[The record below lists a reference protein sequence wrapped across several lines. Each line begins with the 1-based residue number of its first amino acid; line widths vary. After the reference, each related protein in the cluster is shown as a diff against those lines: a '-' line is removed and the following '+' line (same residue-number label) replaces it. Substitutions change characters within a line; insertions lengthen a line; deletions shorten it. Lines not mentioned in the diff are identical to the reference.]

1 MSEQVSSP
9 SATIGST
16 QPSLLQQHQWDLRNV
31 LPAKLEGSE
40 YGYISGDRAFASTRE
55 GLIGLVQVGANISFV
70 WTPDSPEFVY
80 PETVPFL
87 LDALRVDH
95 RKGGRNAIY
104 WGIGLVGIAVLIAFV
119 VQDWRLVYRNLF
131 FVLGAVCLTEGIWAY
146 ARSRHY
152 TQMQAMSDRSTT
164 RFGEW
169 LKTKNLSGYS
179 ITLLACIVV
188 VAIIQPI
195 AENSI
200 DVAGL
205 VKPAVWNGQIWRL
218 FTATLMHANINHFL
232 MNFLGLVFLSRVIE
246 YTVQRALVPL
256 VFLLTAPVG
265 SIFSVFLYPNSTS
278 IGASG
283 GIMGLLGF
291 ITIAAYFDSTR
302 YPPKYFRHLIEA
314 IVSTGV
320 LGLFG
325 FAFIDNGAHLG
336 GLVGGLL
343 LGWLLFRNEQWIR
356 EKGKLFNYAGV
367 AALLVLGSFAGF
379 AVYRMTQ

>member
-9 SATIGST
+9 SPST
-16 QPSLLQQHQWDLRNV
+16 GNTQLPLLQQQHWDLPKA

-40 YGYISGDRAFASTRE
+40 YGYISGGRAFPGTRE
-55 GLIGLVQVGANISFV
+55 ALIDLVQRGQNISHV
-70 WTPDSPEFVY
+70 WTPDTPEPVY

-87 LDALRVDH
+87 LEALRLDH
-95 RKGGRNAIY
+95 RRTGRNTIF
-104 WGIGLVGIAVLIAFV
+104 WGIGLVGAAILIAFV
-119 VQDWRLVYRNLF
+119 VQDWRLIYRNIF
-131 FVLGAVCLTEGIWAY
+131 FVFGAVCLTEGIWAY

-152 TQMQAMSDRSTT
+152 TQADAMGDRSTA

-169 LKTKNLSGYS
+169 VKTRNLSGYTV
-179 ITLLACIVV
+179 TLLACIVV
-188 VAIIQPI
+188 VAIVQPI

-200 DVAGL
+200 NMAGL

-218 FTATLMHANINHFL
+218 FTATLMHADINHFL
-232 MNFLGLVFLSRVIE
+232 MNFLVLIFLSRVIE
-246 YTVQRALVPL
+246 HTVQRALVPS
-256 VFLLTAPVG
+256 VFLLTAPIG

-291 ITIAAYFDSTR
+291 ITIAAYFDRTR
-302 YPPKYFRHLIEA
+302 YPPKYFRHMIEA

-325 FAFIDNGAHLG
+325 FAFIDNAAHLG

-343 LGWLLFRNEQWIR
+343 LGWILFRNEHWIR

-367 AALLVLGSFAGF
+367 AALLLLGLIAGF
-379 AVYRMTQ
+379 AVYRMTL